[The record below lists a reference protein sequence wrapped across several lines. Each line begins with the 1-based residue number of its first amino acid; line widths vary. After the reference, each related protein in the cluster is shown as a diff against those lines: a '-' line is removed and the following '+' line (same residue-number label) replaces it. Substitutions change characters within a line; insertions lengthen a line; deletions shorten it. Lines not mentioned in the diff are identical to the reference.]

1 MNNHPVVKT
10 EYFKTIKGVID
21 NLKNSGMLEAGSGYC
36 VSMSDIA
43 HKLLHKEG
51 IKSHLVECS
60 LMVTLKDPPGLFLM
74 GYPGFNQ
81 NNYEKDK
88 MLSTHVVCVTE
99 TDVPV
104 LVDLSVSHIDKN
116 IPYICTPLLRNYD
129 HANLAEYDFETSTW
143 TYTKKPDTEI
153 ELPKLHQRSI
163 MDRIKLDNQIQQQ
176 ITFIRNFLFV
186 LLAVSG
192 LNLIRGTYDFY
203 QTFVNPNNDWGPS
216 YKFNGQKNNEL
227 HNDRK

>member
-1 MNNHPVVKT
+1 MKNHPVTQT
-10 EYFKTIKGVID
+10 EYFKVIKGVVD

-36 VSMSDIA
+36 VSMSDII

-51 IKSHLVECS
+51 IKSQIVECS

-81 NNYEKDK
+81 NNYTKDK
-88 MLSTHVVCVTE
+88 MLSTHVVCITQ
-99 TDVPV
+99 TDVPI
-104 LVDLSVSHIDKN
+104 LIDLSISHIDKE
-116 IPYICTPLLRNYD
+116 IPYICAPLIRNYG

-143 TYTKKPDTEI
+143 TYTKKPESEI

-163 MDRIKLDNQIQQQ
+163 LDRIKLDNQIQKQ
-176 ITFIRNFLFV
+176 ITFIKYFMFV
-186 LLAVSG
+186 LFTIST
-192 LNLIRGTYDFY
+192 LNLIRGSYDFY

-216 YKFNGQKNNEL
+216 YKL
-227 HNDRK
+227 HGNRNTTDDDKK